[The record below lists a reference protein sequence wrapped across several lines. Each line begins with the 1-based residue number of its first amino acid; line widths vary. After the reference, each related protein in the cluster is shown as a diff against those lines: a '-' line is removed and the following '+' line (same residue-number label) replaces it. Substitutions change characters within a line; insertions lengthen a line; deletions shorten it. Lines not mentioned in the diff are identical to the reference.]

1 MCNFGKIFIWCC
13 RLHGATKIPG
23 TLNNYPPMFTI
34 GLAAFQDVICNDSMF
49 VVILCHP
56 LSILQYMLSTEI
68 GVKIFLDQN
77 ILYAILSLCWLPIIQ
92 SIKFSSQRWYIL
104 LALVILILFSFLVM
118 VVSGIAD
125 YLAPRCFL

>member
-1 MCNFGKIFIWCC
+1 MSYTLIWKI
-13 RLHGATKIPG
+13 RVTDVPHDGL
-23 TLNNYPPMFTI
+23 FTI

-56 LSILQYMLSTEI
+56 LSFLQYMLSTEI

-92 SIKFSSQRWYIL
+92 SI
-104 LALVILILFSFLVM
+104 
-118 VVSGIAD
+118 
-125 YLAPRCFL
+125 